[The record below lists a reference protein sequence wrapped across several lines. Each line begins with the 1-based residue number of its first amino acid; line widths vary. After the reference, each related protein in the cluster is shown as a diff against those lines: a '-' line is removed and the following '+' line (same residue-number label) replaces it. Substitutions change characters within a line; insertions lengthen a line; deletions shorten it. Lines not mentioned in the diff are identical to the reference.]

1 MPDFFSNAVSD
12 NFRLLKSKPMS
23 GAAVTAGVW
32 SLMRIPKWAFIS
44 NVWVYI
50 ETACAKLDVTIGWSG
65 NTETAVP
72 AGFFSADV
80 LDAGTVGY
88 KSAVHDTAVAFGQK
102 YFDKGT
108 GALTLTAGT
117 TWTTGKLYVF
127 CQYSVI
133 R

>member
-1 MPDFFSNAVSD
+1 MPDFFSNASSD

-23 GAAVTAGVW
+23 GTAVTAGTW
-32 SLMRIPKWAFIS
+32 NLLRIPKWAFVS
-44 NVWVYI
+44 GVWVWV
-50 ETACAKLDVTIGWSG
+50 ETACAKLDVSIGWSG
-65 NTETAVP
+65 NTETAV
-72 AGFFSADV
+72 ATGFITADI

-88 KSAVHDTAVAFGQK
+88 KFAQHDAATSFGQK

-108 GALTLTAGT
+108 GVITMTVGT
-117 TWTTGKLYVF
+117 TWTTGKLHVF